1 MTEKSASR
9 EIVHASD
16 CATHNGPALPPG
28 PCNCGAADAA
38 LKWLRHAIVSEEDEP
53 D

>member
-1 MTEKSASR
+1 MTDKSASR

-16 CATHNGPALPPG
+16 CAIHNGPALPPG

-38 LKWLRHAIVSEEDEP
+38 LLAAIKAGSKKP
-53 D
+53 